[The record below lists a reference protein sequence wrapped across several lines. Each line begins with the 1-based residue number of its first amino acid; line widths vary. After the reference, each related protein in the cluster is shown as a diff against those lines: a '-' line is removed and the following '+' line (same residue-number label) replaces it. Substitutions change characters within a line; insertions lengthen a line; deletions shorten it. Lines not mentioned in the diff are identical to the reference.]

1 MITLFTTHC
10 PQCNVLEK
18 KLREKNIDFKLVDN
32 EEEVEKVAIEN
43 KIWTTPLLKVDDKV
57 MNFSDAISWL
67 RSM

>member
-43 KIWTTPLLKVDDKV
+43 KI
-57 MNFSDAISWL
+57 
-67 RSM
+67 